1 MGEPSFWDDPEKAS
15 RITKEV
21 DGLKSEV
28 DEYKELETG
37 LDDLEVLQ
45 EMAAEEQD
53 ESLIPELDE
62 NLTKIK
68 ENLHHL
74 ELGMLLSE
82 EYDANNAILTL
93 HAGAGGTEAQDW
105 TSMLLRMFTRFA
117 ERNGY
122 QVEMLD
128 YLAGDEAGVKSAT
141 LQINGHNAYGFFR
154 SEKGVHRLVRISP
167 FDANARRHTS
177 FSAVDVMPELDDTV
191 NVEIN
196 MDEVRVDVYRASG
209 AGGQHVNKTDSA
221 VRLTHLPTGIVVA
234 CQKERSQHM
243 NKEKAMNMLKAQLY
257 EYYED
262 QKKAEMDRFYGA
274 KSENGWG
281 SQIRSYVFCP
291 YTMVKDLRT
300 ECETSDVNGVM
311 DGHLQPFIEAWLQM
325 KAAK

>member
-105 TSMLLRMFTRFA
+105 TSMLL
-117 ERNGY
+117 
-122 QVEMLD
+122 
-128 YLAGDEAGVKSAT
+128 
-141 LQINGHNAYGFFR
+141 GFFR

-196 MDEVRVDVYRASG
+196 MD
-209 AGGQHVNKTDSA
+209 DSTST
-221 VRLTHLPTGIVVA
+221 RL
-234 CQKERSQHM
+234 
-243 NKEKAMNMLKAQLY
+243 
-257 EYYED
+257 
-262 QKKAEMDRFYGA
+262 
-274 KSENGWG
+274 
-281 SQIRSYVFCP
+281 
-291 YTMVKDLRT
+291 
-300 ECETSDVNGVM
+300 
-311 DGHLQPFIEAWLQM
+311 LQPFA
-325 KAAK
+325 